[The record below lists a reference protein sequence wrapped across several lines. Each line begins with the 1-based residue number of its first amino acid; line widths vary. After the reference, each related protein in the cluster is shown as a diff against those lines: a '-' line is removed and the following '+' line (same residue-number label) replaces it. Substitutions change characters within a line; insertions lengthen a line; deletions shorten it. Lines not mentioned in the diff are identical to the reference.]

1 MDIIVLGIISLF
13 TSLIAAVVGVGGG
26 LMLIAILPSFL
37 PIQAVVPIH
46 GLTQLS
52 SNISRAYFGFKD
64 IQFEVVP
71 KFLIG
76 SVFGVGIIIFILDM
90 ISIEYIPLFIGI
102 YILLSLWSRSFNEKI
117 KKYESYYLIG
127 FLQSGLSVVV
137 GTTGPLTMTLLFK
150 DYENKN
156 KVVATSA
163 LLMSITHCMKVIV
176 FIYFGFVFFDYI
188 EIIIVMTFG
197 VIIGSYLGT
206 KIRDKVDG
214 QKLLFF
220 IRILLSLLAI
230 RLIVSWL
237 I

>member
-1 MDIIVLGIISLF
+1 MEIITLGIVSLF

-26 LMLIAILPSFL
+26 LMLIAILPSFF
-37 PIQAVVPIH
+37 PIQAVIPIH

-52 SNISRAYFGFKD
+52 SNLSRAYFGFKD

-102 YILLSLWSRSFNEKI
+102 YILLSLWSKNFNEKI
-117 KKYESYYLIG
+117 KQYESYYLIG
-127 FLQSGLSVVV
+127 FLQSGLSIVI
-137 GTTGPLTMTLLFK
+137 GTTGPLTLTKLYK
-150 DYENKN
+150 DYKEKN

-176 FIYFGFVFFDYI
+176 FIYFGFIFSEYL
-188 EIIIVMTFG
+188 EIIVVMILG
-197 VIIGSYLGT
+197 VIIGSYIGT
-206 KIRDKVDG
+206 KIRNKVDG
-214 QKLLFF
+214 KKIVFL
-220 IRILLSLLAI
+220 IKILLSFLAVK
-230 RLIVSWL
+230 LIVNFF
-237 I
+237 